1 MAMRAANQ
9 VAEGENGVLSNVMAG
24 KAAAGAKAAVS
35 LQGQSKRRALGDLS
49 NQQPAAAAGKPALA
63 KDKATAPAPVLEG
76 GVKTRAAAKRAD
88 GAVIKDA
95 PMPTGATLRPA
106 QLVPRT
112 RAQAAQAPRVQG
124 PSMSSL
130 LSQRSEAFVG
140 SQSVRAPPPSPLPD
154 IDSGDKLNPLMAADY
169 VNDIYYFYKR
179 VEPKYKVPADYMDKQ
194 TDINEKMRAILIDW
208 LVEVHLK
215 FKLMPETLFL
225 TVNLIDRFLN
235 EKQVTRKN
243 LQLVGVTSMLI
254 ASKYEEIWAPEVRD
268 FVYISDRA
276 YTKEQILGM
285 EKIMLNTLKFQLT
298 LPTTYNF
305 LARDLKAAN
314 MHFDKDVTMLS
325 SYLIELA
332 QVDADMLQYNY
343 SIIAVAALHVA
354 MCAYDKPD
362 TYPRAL
368 EKHCGY
374 TMQEVQPVASALA
387 ELMQKAPTSSLTAV
401 WKKYSSSKYNEAAK
415 RTPPAHLLPQQP
427 PIA

>member
-1 MAMRAANQ
+1 MATRAMNLP
-9 VAEGENGVLSNVMAG
+9 AEGENGVLLNNAA
-24 KAAAGAKAAVS
+24 KAAAGVKAAGV
-35 LQGQSKRRALGDLS
+35 QAQKKPRAFGNDLS
-49 NQQPAAAAGKPALA
+49 NQQPGAAAGKPALG
-63 KDKATAPAPVLEG
+63 KEKATAQAPTIAEV
-76 GVKTRAAAKRAD
+76 GVRTRAAARRAD
-88 GAVIKDA
+88 AGVKDA
-95 PMPTGATLRPA
+95 PMPAGALRPA

-112 RAQAAQAPRVQG
+112 RAQAQRAQG

-140 SQSVRAPPPSPLPD
+140 SQSIRAPPPSPLPD
-154 IDSGDKLNPLMAADY
+154 IDSGDRLNPLMAADY

-179 VEPKYKVPADYMDKQ
+179 VEPKYKVPHDYMTKQ
-194 TDINEKMRAILIDW
+194 TDINDKMRAILIDW

-225 TVNLIDRFLN
+225 TVNLIDRFLT

-285 EKIMLNTLKFQLT
+285 EKVMLNTLKFHLT

-332 QVDADMLQYNY
+332 QVDAGMLKHNY
-343 SIIAVAALHVA
+343 SLIAVAALHVA
-354 MCAYDKPD
+354 MCSYEKAD

-374 TMQEVQPVASALA
+374 TLDEVQPVACQLA

-401 WKKYSSSKYNEAAK
+401 WKKYSSTKYNEAAK
-415 RTPPAHLLPQQP
+415 RPPPAHLLPQQP
-427 PIA
+427 VA

>member
-1 MAMRAANQ
+1 MALRAVQ
-9 VAEGENGVLSNVMAG
+9 PAEAENGVLGNNNVA
-24 KAAAGAKAAVS
+24 KAAAGVKAAAG
-35 LQGQSKRRALGDLS
+35 LQAQNKRRALGDLS
-49 NQQPAAAAGKPALA
+49 NQQPAAAVGKPGLV
-63 KDKATAPAPVLEG
+63 KEKAAAVPVPAD
-76 GVKTRAAAKRAD
+76 GVKTRAAARRAD
-88 GAVIKDA
+88 GKDA
-95 PMPTGATLRPA
+95 PMPAAPGAALRPA

-112 RAQAAQAPRVQG
+112 RSQVANAQRVQG

-154 IDSGDKLNPLMAADY
+154 IDSGDRLNPLMAADY

-179 VEPKYKVPADYMDKQ
+179 VEPKYKVPSDYMTKQ
-194 TDINEKMRAILIDW
+194 TDINDKMRAILIDW

-243 LQLVGVTSMLI
+243 LQLVGVTAMLI

-285 EKIMLNTLKFQLT
+285 EKVMLNTLKFHLT

-332 QVDADMLQYNY
+332 QVDAGMLKNNY
-343 SIIAVAALHVA
+343 SLIAVAALHVS
-354 MCAYDKPD
+354 MSAYDKAD
-362 TYPRAL
+362 CYPRAL

-374 TMQEVQPVASALA
+374 TQDEVTPVAMQLA

-401 WKKYSSSKYNEAAK
+401 WKKYSSAKYNEAAK
-415 RTPPAHLLPQQP
+415 KPAPAHLLPSQP
-427 PIA
+427 VA

>member
-1 MAMRAANQ
+1 MAMRAVNQ
-9 VAEGENGVLSNVMAG
+9 LAEGENGVVPNMA
-24 KAAAGAKAAVS
+24 AKAAVAGGKAGG
-35 LQGQSKRRALGDLS
+35 LTNKRRALGDLS
-49 NQQPAAAAGKPALA
+49 NQQPAAAVGKPGLA
-63 KDKATAPAPVLEG
+63 KEKATAPAPIPVD
-76 GVKTRAAAKRAD
+76 GVKTRAAARRAD
-88 GAVIKDA
+88 GAVKDA
-95 PMPTGATLRPA
+95 PMPAGATLRPA

-112 RAQAAQAPRVQG
+112 RAQAAQAQGRAQG
-124 PSMSSL
+124 PSLSSL

-140 SQSVRAPPPSPLPD
+140 SQTCMRAPPPSPLPD
-154 IDSGDKLNPLMAADY
+154 IDSGDRANPLMAADY

-179 VEPKYKVPADYMDKQ
+179 VEPKYKVPHDYMTKQ
-194 TDINEKMRAILIDW
+194 TDINDKMRAILIDW

-243 LQLVGVTSMLI
+243 LQLVGVTAMLI

-285 EKIMLNTLKFQLT
+285 EKVMLNTLKFHLT

-332 QVDADMLQYNY
+332 QVDAGMLKNNY
-343 SIIAVAALHVA
+343 SLIAVAALHVA
-354 MCAYDKPD
+354 MCAYDKPNK
-362 TYPRAL
+362 YPREL

-374 TMQEVQPVASALA
+374 TLEEVMPVASALA
-387 ELMQKAPTSSLTAV
+387 ELMHKAPNSSLTAV
-401 WKKYSSSKYNEAAK
+401 WKKYSSTKYNESAKKAA
-415 RTPPAHLLPQQP
+415 PAHLLPPQP
-427 PIA
+427 VA

>member
-1 MAMRAANQ
+1 MAMRAVNQ
-9 VAEGENGVLSNVMAG
+9 AVEGENGVMPNMAA
-24 KAAAGAKAAVS
+24 KAAAGVKAGAG
-35 LQGQSKRRALGDLS
+35 LQAQNKRRALGDLS
-49 NQQPAAAAGKPALA
+49 NQQPAAAAGKAALG
-63 KDKATAPAPVLEG
+63 KEKATAPVADV
-76 GVKTRAAAKRAD
+76 GVKTRAAARRAD
-88 GAVIKDA
+88 AIKDA
-95 PMPTGATLRPA
+95 PMPAAAALKPA

-112 RAQAAQAPRVQG
+112 RAAATNAQRVQG

-140 SQSVRAPPPSPLPD
+140 SQSVRAPPASPLPD
-154 IDSGDKLNPLMAADY
+154 IDSGDKLNPLMAAEY

-179 VEPKYKVPADYMDKQ
+179 VEPKFKVPADYMSKQ
-194 TDINEKMRAILIDW
+194 TDINDKMRAILIDW

-285 EKIMLNTLKFQLT
+285 EKVMLNTLKFHLT

-305 LARDLKAAN
+305 L
-314 MHFDKDVTMLS
+314 
-325 SYLIELA
+325 
-332 QVDADMLQYNY
+332 
-343 SIIAVAALHVA
+343 
-354 MCAYDKPD
+354 
-362 TYPRAL
+362 
-368 EKHCGY
+368 
-374 TMQEVQPVASALA
+374 
-387 ELMQKAPTSSLTAV
+387 
-401 WKKYSSSKYNEAAK
+401 
-415 RTPPAHLLPQQP
+415 
-427 PIA
+427 